1 MGKHRVP
8 PGGPKGPDEVDYDTG
23 YRKPP
28 KAGQFKKGQS
38 GNKAGRPKAAPN
50 TRAALARA
58 LSREL
63 TVQTAEGPQKMAA
76 TDILLTALV
85 KEGAQGKVSATKQ
98 LFDMARD
105 LDVGVE
111 QPDAHL
117 SADDEADFNLLV
129 KALRGK
135 DD

>member
-28 KAGQFKKGQS
+28 KDGQFKKGQS

-50 TRAALARA
+50 TRTA
-58 LSREL
+58 LSGVL
-63 TVQTAEGPQKMAA
+63 GNQLNVQTAEGSRTM
-76 TDILLTALV
+76 TVTEFLLTALV
-85 KEGAQGKVSATKQ
+85 KEGAKGKVSAIKQ

-105 LDVGVE
+105 LDVGLE
-111 QPDAHL
+111 QPDAHM
-117 SADDEADFNLLV
+117 SADDEKHFDDLV
-129 KALRGK
+129 AALQGAAR
-135 DD
+135 

>member
-8 PGGPKGPDEVDYDTG
+8 PGGPKGPDEVDYPTG

-28 KAGQFKKGQS
+28 KDGQFQKGQS

-50 TRAALARA
+50 TRTA
-58 LSREL
+58 LSGVL
-63 TVQTAEGPQKMAA
+63 GNQLKVQTAEGSRTM
-76 TDILLTALV
+76 TVTEVLLTALV
-85 KEGAQGKVSATKQ
+85 KEGAKGKVAAIKQ

-105 LDVGVE
+105 LDVGLE
-111 QPDAHL
+111 QPEAHL
-117 SADDEADFNLLV
+117 STDDAVDFDLLV
-129 KALRGK
+129 KALRGE

>member
-8 PGGPKGPDEVDYDTG
+8 PGGPKGPDEVDYDNG

-50 TRAALARA
+50 TRAALARV

-63 TVQTAEGPQKMAA
+63 TLQTPDGPQMMAV
-76 TDILLTALV
+76 TEVLLTSLV
-85 KEGAQGKVSATKQ
+85 KEGAQGKVAATKQ

-105 LDVGVE
+105 LDVGLE
-111 QPDAHL
+111 QPEASL
-117 SADDEADFNLLV
+117 SASDEAEFDRLV
-129 KALRGK
+129 KALRGEN
-135 DD
+135 D